1 MAAQSILKVTR
12 PVTRVLGLMLT
23 RPLPP
28 LFGWA
33 ARAGSK
39 ASVELYIRKGYD
51 INSTDSKGRTL
62 LLISAGR
69 GHADICR
76 LLIEAG
82 ANPSLRDTEGHD
94 ALSIAV
100 KNRKSETEAVLRACL
115 LPASVSP
122 EDSAGADTRSSITD
136 VAPAGVSAV
145 LPVPADE
152 NLDLADWE
160 ELTEPPPPPDNQ
172 SLHSDARELQ
182 HRISSHVLVN
192 IDEDWSDVEIDLP
205 TIAELRN
212 PDQIAWLDEIR
223 DLIRFGLSCGWVTS
237 DQLAQ
242 VVRDGGKEQDKADT
256 EARLRI
262 VLGDVGIPIED
273 DPDAVESISVR
284 GPRYYSL
291 GDGRNDWIVEDAV
304 TFLGDLSRNGDHL
317 IHYYADIKQIEAA
330 TVRMYQFAP
339 RRPDLDSPKA
349 R

>member
-1 MAAQSILKVTR
+1 M
-12 PVTRVLGLMLT
+12 

-100 KNRKSETEAVLRACL
+100 KTGNPRRKPCCGRACFRRRCRL
-115 LPASVSP
+115 K
-122 EDSAGADTRSSITD
+122 DSAGADTRSSITD

-192 IDEDWSDVEIDLP
+192 IDEDWSDVEID
-205 TIAELRN
+205 
-212 PDQIAWLDEIR
+212 
-223 DLIRFGLSCGWVTS
+223 WVRLFFI
-237 DQLAQ
+237 DCYLAH
-242 VVRDGGKEQDKADT
+242 
-256 EARLRI
+256 
-262 VLGDVGIPIED
+262 
-273 DPDAVESISVR
+273 S
-284 GPRYYSL
+284 
-291 GDGRNDWIVEDAV
+291 
-304 TFLGDLSRNGDHL
+304 
-317 IHYYADIKQIEAA
+317 
-330 TVRMYQFAP
+330 
-339 RRPDLDSPKA
+339 
-349 R
+349 